1 MLWGTDESLLPGCAI
16 LCLLCI
22 MCGASE
28 AKPLNLPGSPDL
40 VRAAVRAQFKSQ
52 VPIHVEQ
59 VSVHALGN

>member
-1 MLWGTDESLLPGCAI
+1 
-16 LCLLCI
+16 

-28 AKPLNLPGSPDL
+28 AKPLNMTGSPDL
-40 VRAAVRAQFKSQ
+40 VRAVVPAQFNSQ